1 MSNGKKND
9 KGLFLYL
16 EGVPLTLVPLTRGR
30 QVDVK
35 SSMGT
40 AKSDWRPSTD
50 LVLVEGKVLVHGLMR
65 LRKRHR
71 GGDVTDWYKVV
82 RLAGVGPAVV
92 VQRVAGRV
100 GGVLP
105 W

>member
-1 MSNGKKND
+1 M
-9 KGLFLYL
+9 
-16 EGVPLTLVPLTRGR
+16 
-30 QVDVK
+30 
-35 SSMGT
+35 
-40 AKSDWRPSTD
+40 
-50 LVLVEGKVLVHGLMR
+50 LVHGLMR

-92 VQRVAGRV
+92 VQGVAGRV